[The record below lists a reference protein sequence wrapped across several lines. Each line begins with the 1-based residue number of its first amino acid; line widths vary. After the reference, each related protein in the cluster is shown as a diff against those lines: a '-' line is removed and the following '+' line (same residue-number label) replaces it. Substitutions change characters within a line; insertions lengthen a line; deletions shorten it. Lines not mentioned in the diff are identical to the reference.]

1 MVTGSLKVNRDIILA
16 MKRQH
21 LKERERHNPSESVL
35 ALAQMQPHPR
45 LLLNVVTEG
54 ARPLIIGQVRRTEV
68 YDPVSSALSMVRAGA
83 DAVGFYTDHAIY
95 PHDYEDVFL
104 VARALKHVP
113 VLYQNYTFNGYG
125 VMAARVA
132 DASAMLFYSS
142 VLDEDALRQTVTL
155 AQRWRM
161 SIFVQT
167 KTLQQVPTACDL
179 SPHVIAYGDVTDSS
193 LAVVL
198 EEYPNLRAL
207 VPRHIKLM
215 VLNCLETLDEVEAVL
230 ACGVCAIIVSHDL
243 LRGSNAVRLRAL
255 VGKDA

>member
-21 LKERERHNPSESVL
+21 LKERERHNPKESVL

-45 LLLNVVTEG
+45 LLLNVVTE
-54 ARPLIIGQVRRTEV
+54 ATHPLIIGQVRRTAV

-83 DAVGFYTDHAIY
+83 DAISFYTDHAIY

-104 VARALKHVP
+104 VAHALKQVP
-113 VLYQNYTFNGYG
+113 VLYQNYTLNDYG

-132 DASAMLFYSS
+132 DASAMVFYGS
-142 VLDEDALRQTVTL
+142 VLDETSLRQAVTL

-167 KTLQQVPTACDL
+167 KTLEQVPTVCDL
-179 SPHVIAYGDVTDSS
+179 SPHVIAYGDATDSN
-193 LAVVL
+193 LALML
-198 EEYPNLRAL
+198 EEYPHLRPL

-215 VLNCLETLDEVEAVL
+215 LLNCLETLDEVEAVL
-230 ACGVCAIIVSHDL
+230 ACGVCAVVVSHEL
-243 LRGSNAVRLRAL
+243 LQGSYAARLRAL
-255 VGKDA
+255 VGKAG